1 MHETT
6 GPTSEEGA
14 SAAIQAR
21 ERFALL
27 RQFQPDPVWITFAVL
42 LLIWGFSLIRVEGYR
57 SLDFNLF
64 TLRVA
69 AFLAI
74 VAAGQTL
81 VVLMGG
87 IDLSVAAVVTM
98 AGVIGGHLI
107 TQIGEAGGILLTLL
121 FAGLVGVVNG
131 LGVVTLRLP
140 PLVMTLASL
149 SVIQGILLVYNAGKP
164 VSGQSPFLNY
174 WALGNLLG
182 LPTPVWVLAAISVL
196 CIVLLH
202 FTAYGRAIYAIG
214 NNARAALL
222 SGVPIGL
229 TQIATYALCSIF
241 AGVTGLLILGRT
253 GYSSKTAGDPYLL
266 MSIAAVVIGGTSIL
280 GGRGKYI
287 GTIGGAL
294 VLTVLINL
302 LTVENISEA
311 GRMIIQG
318 ALILILLIAYAS
330 TEP

>member
-1 MHETT
+1 M
-6 GPTSEEGA
+6 
-14 SAAIQAR
+14 
-21 ERFALL
+21 ALL
-27 RQFQPDPVWITFAVL
+27 QSARQRATIRQFRLDPVWITFAVL
-42 LLIWGFSLIRVEGYR
+42 LVLWVFSLVRVQGYR

-69 AFLAI
+69 AFLGI

-87 IDLSVAAVVTM
+87 IDLSVAAVITM
-98 AGVIGGHLI
+98 TGVVGGHLI
-107 TQIGEAGGILLTLL
+107 TQIGEPAGILLTLL
-121 FAGLVGVVNG
+121 VAALIGVING
-131 LGVVTLRLP
+131 LGVVVLRLP

-149 SVIQGILLVYNAGKP
+149 SVIQGVLLVYNAGKP
-164 VSGQSPFLNY
+164 VSGKSDFLHY
-174 WALGNLLG
+174 WALDNLVG
-182 LPTPVWVLAAISVL
+182 LPTPVWVLAAISAACL
-196 CIVLLH
+196 ILLH
-202 FTAYGRAIYAIG
+202 RTAYGRAVYALG
-214 NNARAALL
+214 NNPRAALL
-222 SGVPIGL
+222 SGIPIGL
-229 TQIATYALCSIF
+229 TQVATYALCSFF

-294 VLTVLINL
+294 VLTVLVNL

-311 GRMIIQG
+311 GRMMIQG

-330 TEP
+330 TEE

>member
-1 MHETT
+1 MASM
-6 GPTSEEGA
+6 PTSE
-14 SAAIQAR
+14 
-21 ERFALL
+21 RFRGL
-27 RQFQPDPVWITFAVL
+27 RQFRPDPVWITFAVL
-42 LLIWGFSLIRVEGYR
+42 LLIWVFSLIRVEGYR

-69 AFLAI
+69 SFLAI

-98 AGVIGGHLI
+98 TGVIGGHLI
-107 TQIGEAGGILLTLL
+107 TQIGEAGGILLTLVI
-121 FAGLVGVVNG
+121 AALVGIGNG
-131 LGVVTLRLP
+131 LGVVLLRLP

-164 VSGQSPFLNY
+164 VSGESPFLNY
-174 WALGNLLG
+174 WALGTLLG
-182 LPTPVWVLAAISVL
+182 LPTPVWVLAAISVF
-196 CIVLLH
+196 CIILLH
-202 FTAYGRAIYAIG
+202 KTAFGRAIYAIG
-214 NNARAALL
+214 NNPRAALL

-229 TQIATYALCSIF
+229 TQVVTYALCSVF
-241 AGVTGLLILGRT
+241 AGITGLLILGRT

-280 GGRGKYI
+280 GGRGKYV

-294 VLTVLINL
+294 VLTVLINV

-311 GRMIIQG
+311 GRMIVQG
-318 ALILILLIAYAS
+318 ALILVLLIAYAT

>member
-1 MHETT
+1 MAVIPST
-6 GPTSEEGA
+6 PRPRA
-14 SAAIQAR
+14 
-21 ERFALL
+21 L
-27 RQFQPDPVWITFAVL
+27 RQFRLDPVWITFAVL
-42 LLIWGFSLIRVEGYR
+42 LIIWVFSLIRVEGYR

-69 AFLAI
+69 AFLGI

-107 TQIGEAGGILLTLL
+107 TQIGEAAGIVLTLL
-121 FAGLVGVVNG
+121 IAALVGVING
-131 LGVVTLRLP
+131 LGVVALRLP

-149 SVIQGILLVYNAGKP
+149 SVIQGVLLVYNAGKP
-164 VSGQSPFLNY
+164 VSGESDFLSY
-174 WALGNLLG
+174 WALGTLLG
-182 LPTPVWVLAAISVL
+182 MPTPVWVLAGLTVICL
-196 CIVLLH
+196 VLLH
-202 FTAYGRAIYAIG
+202 RTAYGRAIYGIG
-214 NNARAALL
+214 NNPRAALL

-229 TQIATYALCSIF
+229 TQIATYALCSLF
-241 AGVTGLLILGRT
+241 AGITGLLILGRT

-280 GGRGKYI
+280 GGRGKFI

-302 LTVENISEA
+302 LTVENITEA
-311 GRMIIQG
+311 GRMMIQG
-318 ALILILLIAYAS
+318 ALILILLIAYARA
-330 TEP
+330 EQ

>member
-1 MHETT
+1 MAVIPSTT
-6 GPTSEEGA
+6 RPRA
-14 SAAIQAR
+14 
-21 ERFALL
+21 L
-27 RQFQPDPVWITFAVL
+27 RQFRLDPVLITFAVL
-42 LLIWGFSLIRVEGYR
+42 LLIWVFSLIRVEGYR

-69 AFLAI
+69 AFLGI

-98 AGVIGGHLI
+98 TGVIGGHLI
-107 TQIGEAGGILLTLL
+107 TQIGEAAGIVLTL
-121 FAGLVGVVNG
+121 FIAALVGVVNG
-131 LGVVTLRLP
+131 LGVVALRLP

-149 SVIQGILLVYNAGKP
+149 SVIQGVLLVYNAGKP
-164 VSGQSPFLNY
+164 VSGESEFLNY
-174 WALGNLLG
+174 WALGTLLR
-182 LPTPVWVLAAISVL
+182 LPTPVWVLGGITVICL
-196 CIVLLH
+196 VLLH
-202 FTAYGRAIYAIG
+202 RTAYGRAIYAIG
-214 NNARAALL
+214 NNPRAALL

-229 TQIATYALCSIF
+229 TQIATYALCSLF
-241 AGVTGLLILGRT
+241 AGITGLLILGRT

-266 MSIAAVVIGGTSIL
+266 MSIAAVVVGGTSIL
-280 GGRGKYI
+280 GGRGKFI

-311 GRMIIQG
+311 GRMMIQG
-318 ALILILLIAYAS
+318 ALILILLIAYARA
-330 TEP
+330 EQ

>member
-1 MHETT
+1 M
-6 GPTSEEGA
+6 A
-14 SAAIQAR
+14 SVPKTDR
-21 ERFALL
+21 PRPL
-27 RQFQPDPVWITFAVL
+27 RQFRPDPVWITFAVL
-42 LLIWGFSLIRVEGYR
+42 LIIWVFSLIRVEGYR
-57 SLDFNLF
+57 SVDFNLF

-69 AFLAI
+69 SFLAI

-98 AGVIGGHLI
+98 TGVIGGHLI
-107 TQIGEAGGILLTLL
+107 TQIGEAGGILLTL
-121 FAGLVGVVNG
+121 AVAALVGVCNG
-131 LGVVTLRLP
+131 LGVVLLRLP

-149 SVIQGILLVYNAGKP
+149 SIIQGVLLVYNAGKP
-164 VSGQSPFLNY
+164 VSGESPFLNY
-174 WALGNLLG
+174 WALGSLLG
-182 LPTPVWVLAAISVL
+182 LPTPVWVLAAISL
-196 CIVLLH
+196 FCIILLH
-202 FTAYGRAIYAIG
+202 KTAFGRAIYAIG
-214 NNARAALL
+214 NNPRAALL
-222 SGVPIGL
+222 SGVPIGV
-229 TQIATYALCSIF
+229 TQVATYALCSLF
-241 AGVTGLLILGRT
+241 AGITGLLILGRT

-287 GTIGGAL
+287 GTVGGAL
-294 VLTVLINL
+294 VLTVLINV

-311 GRMIIQG
+311 GRMIVQG

>member
-1 MHETT
+1 MMLRTNR
-6 GPTSEEGA
+6 
-14 SAAIQAR
+14 QL
-21 ERFALL
+21 RF
-27 RQFQPDPVWITFAVL
+27 DPVWITFVVL
-42 LLIWGFSLIRVEGYR
+42 LVIWVFSLIRVEGYR

-69 AFLAI
+69 AFLGI

-87 IDLSVAAVVTM
+87 IDLSVAAVITM
-98 AGVIGGHLI
+98 TGVIGGNLI
-107 TQIGEAGGILLTLL
+107 TQIGQAGGIVLTILI
-121 FAGLVGVVNG
+121 AALVGVANG
-131 LGVVTLRLP
+131 LGVVVLRLP

-149 SVIQGILLVYNAGKP
+149 SVIQGVLLVYNAGKP
-164 VSGQSPFLNY
+164 VSGKSDFLSY

-182 LPTPVWVLAAISVL
+182 IPTPVWVLAALSFL
-196 CIVLLH
+196 CTVLLH
-202 FTAYGRAIYAIG
+202 RTAYGRAIYAIG
-214 NNARAALL
+214 NNPRSALL

-229 TQIATYALCSIF
+229 TQVATYALCSVF
-241 AGVTGLLILGRT
+241 AGISGLLTLGRT

-311 GRMIIQG
+311 GRMMIQG

-330 TEP
+330 TEQ